1 MKIID
6 KDSILWSYLEENLQ
20 GLVNDGEKLL
30 DLANPEEASVSDYS
44 YLVFPF
50 SKAYEGFIKKLF
62 LDTGVI
68 NEKSFY
74 GDEIRVGRILSPRY
88 RKEHARQF
96 DHMCLKETSKID
108 LADRLWDT
116 WHKGRNRVFHYF
128 PHNFRRLNYQEALEI
143 ILELADRMEEALV
156 KCDLH

>member
-1 MKIID
+1 MEIID
-6 KDSILWSYLEENLQ
+6 KNSALWDYLEENLQ
-20 GLVNDGEKLL
+20 GLIADGEKLV
-30 DLANPEEASVSDYS
+30 DLARPEIGAVSDYS

-50 SKAYEGFIKKLF
+50 SKAYEGFLKKLF
-62 LDTGVI
+62 LNTDVI

-88 RKEHARQF
+88 RKEHAKQF
-96 DHMCLKETSKID
+96 SHMCLKETSKVD

-143 ILELADRMEEALV
+143 ILELASRMEEALV